1 MTAIDQIQISKPHSI
16 GAGFLQ
22 ALKDKWVRY
31 RVYRQTLK
39 ELCELSG
46 RELADLGMHRSNL
59 RSAAYAAAY
68 GDQ

>member
-1 MTAIDQIQISKPHSI
+1 MTAVDQIQVLKSNAF

-31 RVYRQTLK
+31 SVYRKTLN
-39 ELCELSG
+39 ELSELSG